1 MTEYPAVA
9 LSIRARL
16 TLWYTMVTLAVLV
29 LNAALLS
36 AVHWRMGLRRIDR
49 ELEGNITTV
58 ATGIRYELDHGL
70 TVAGAV
76 SDTLEELEL
85 PGTGIAVLDTNGGV
99 VGSHTSGVSALPAS
113 VLAAPAGPPASHSTA
128 NGDVRLRSFEETY
141 RDQYFRVVVW
151 TSLVPFGGERSTLLR
166 TLWLA
171 FPVAVA
177 LAAAGGWILGWRALK
192 PLSNMAQQANTIDA
206 RRIDARLHVDDAG
219 DELSAL
225 GTAFNSLLDRL
236 AGALQAQRRFMAD
249 ASHQLRTPLSVTR
262 TAAQV
267 TLASEDRTS
276 AEYRESLTIIADQ
289 TQRLTRIVD
298 DMFTLALAD
307 LDARPLQVSELYIDD
322 VVHDCV
328 RAARVLASQREVRI
342 EVRTPDELQ
351 LRGDEGL
358 LRQMVLNLIENAVR
372 HTPSGKSVQVA
383 TTTAGDDV
391 RVEVSDAGSG
401 IPEQERERIFER
413 FVRLDASV
421 GSNGGGG
428 LGLPIARWIAERHG
442 GTLTLDST
450 GPRGSRFVAVLPLK
464 NIESLITDH

>member
-1 MTEYPAVA
+1 
-9 LSIRARL
+9 
-16 TLWYTMVTLAVLV
+16 
-29 LNAALLS
+29 
-36 AVHWRMGLRRIDR
+36 
-49 ELEGNITTV
+49 
-58 ATGIRYELDHGL
+58 
-70 TVAGAV
+70 
-76 SDTLEELEL
+76 
-85 PGTGIAVLDTNGGV
+85 V
-99 VGSHTSGVSALPAS
+99 V
-113 VLAAPAGPPASHSTA
+113 
-128 NGDVRLRSFEETY
+128 
-141 RDQYFRVVVW
+141 
-151 TSLVPFGGERSTLLR
+151 
-166 TLWLA
+166 
-171 FPVAVA
+171 

-267 TLASEDRTS
+267 TLVSEDRTS

-358 LRQMVLNLIENAVR
+358 IRQMVLNLIENAVR